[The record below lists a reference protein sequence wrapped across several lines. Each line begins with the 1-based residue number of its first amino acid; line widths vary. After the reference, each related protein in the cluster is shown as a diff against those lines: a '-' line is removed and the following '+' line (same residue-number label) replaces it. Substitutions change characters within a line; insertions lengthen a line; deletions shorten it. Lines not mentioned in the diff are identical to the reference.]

1 MHSEE
6 NAMKGKRRL
15 MCSGHEAMGT
25 VNCRDCMG
33 VGRGD
38 GEGPA
43 EQAAEVEA
51 IFKEAAKRGEKRK
64 ARAGSIFALIGR

>member
-33 VGRGD
+33 VG
-38 GEGPA
+38 EGPA
-43 EQAAEVEA
+43 ERAAEVKA
-51 IFKEAAKRGEKRK
+51 IFEEAAKRGEKRK
-64 ARAGSIFALIGR
+64 GRAGSIFALIGR

>member
-33 VGRGD
+33 VGRGN

-43 EQAAEVEA
+43 ERAAKVKA
-51 IFKEAAKRGEKRK
+51 IFEEAAKRGEKRK
-64 ARAGSIFALIGR
+64 GRAGSIFALIGH

>member
-33 VGRGD
+33 VGRGN

-43 EQAAEVEA
+43 ERAAEVKA
-51 IFKEAAKRGEKRK
+51 IFEEAAKRGEKRK
-64 ARAGSIFALIGR
+64 ERAGSIFALIGH

>member
-25 VNCRDCMG
+25 VHCRDCMG

-43 EQAAEVEA
+43 ERAAEVKA
-51 IFKEAAKRGEKRK
+51 IFEGAAKRAEEGKG
-64 ARAGSIFALIGR
+64 RAGSIFALIGH